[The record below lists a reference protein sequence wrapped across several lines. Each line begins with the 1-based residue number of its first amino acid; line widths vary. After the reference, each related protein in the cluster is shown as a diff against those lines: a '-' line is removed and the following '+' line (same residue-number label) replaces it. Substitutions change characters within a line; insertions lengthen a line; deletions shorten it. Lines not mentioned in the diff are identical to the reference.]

1 MERYVDLDEIS
12 DGRRYTAEDMV
23 KIGCGDCAGCS
34 ACCVHMEQLI
44 LLDPYDVHRMREIP
58 LDTLMQEHVELMV
71 DRGVILPALKMH
83 AETGRCSFLNDEGRC
98 SIHDMRPGICRLFP
112 MGRVYEDGT
121 FHYFLQKDEC
131 DYPNKTKVKLKKWLD
146 TPMLPKYEKYI
157 LDWHS
162 FLHSLQDRASDMEEG
177 ILKKIDMLLLNTF
190 FFQPYEEEFYQE
202 FYRRLDQFGAYEKQI
217 LSDI

>member
-23 KIGCGDCAGCS
+23 KIGCGDCTGCS

-44 LLDPYDVHRMREIP
+44 VLDPYDVYRMREIP
-58 LDTLMQEHVELMV
+58 LDTLMREHIELMV
-71 DRGVILPALKMH
+71 DRGVILPALKMD
-83 AETGRCSFLNDEGRC
+83 AETGSCSFLNKQGRC
-98 SIHDMRPGICRLFP
+98 NIHAIRPGICRLFP

-146 TPMLPKYEKYI
+146 TPMLSKYERYI
-157 LDWHS
+157 MDWHS
-162 FLHSLQDRASDMEEG
+162 LLCSLQDKCSSLEDEV
-177 ILKKIDMLLLNTF
+177 IKKLDMLLLNTF
-190 FFQPYEEEFYQE
+190 FFHPYEEEFYQD
-202 FYRRLDQFGAYEKQI
+202 FYHRLNQFRVYEQQI
-217 LSDI
+217 LTDI

>member
-23 KIGCGDCAGCS
+23 KIGCGDCTGCS

-44 LLDPYDVHRMREIP
+44 VLDPYDVYRMREIP
-58 LDTLMQEHVELMV
+58 LDTLMREHIELMV
-71 DRGVILPALKMH
+71 DRGVILPALKMD
-83 AETGRCSFLNDEGRC
+83 AKTGSCSFLNQQGRC
-98 SIHDMRPGICRLFP
+98 SIHAIRPGICRLFP

-146 TPMLPKYEKYI
+146 TPMLPKYERYI
-157 LDWHS
+157 MDWHS
-162 FLHSLQDRASDMEEG
+162 LLCSLQDKCSSLEDEV
-177 ILKKIDMLLLNTF
+177 IKKLDMLLLNTF
-190 FFQPYEEEFYQE
+190 FFHPYEEEFYQD
-202 FYRRLDQFGAYEKQI
+202 FYHRLIQFRVYEQQI
-217 LSDI
+217 LTDI

>member
-23 KIGCGDCAGCS
+23 KIGCGDCTGCS

-44 LLDPYDVHRMREIP
+44 VLDPYDVYRMREIP
-58 LDTLMQEHVELMV
+58 LETLMREYIELMV
-71 DRGVILPALKMH
+71 DRGVILPALKMD
-83 AETGRCSFLNDEGRC
+83 AETGSCSFLNQQGRC
-98 SIHDMRPGICRLFP
+98 SIHAIRPGICRLFP

-146 TPMLPKYEKYI
+146 TPMLPKYERYI
-157 LDWHS
+157 MDWHS
-162 FLHSLQDRASDMEEG
+162 LLCSLQDKCSSLEDEV
-177 ILKKIDMLLLNTF
+177 IKKLDMLLLNTF
-190 FFQPYEEEFYQE
+190 FFHPYEEEFYQD
-202 FYRRLDQFGAYEKQI
+202 FYHRLNQFRVYEQQI
-217 LSDI
+217 LTDI